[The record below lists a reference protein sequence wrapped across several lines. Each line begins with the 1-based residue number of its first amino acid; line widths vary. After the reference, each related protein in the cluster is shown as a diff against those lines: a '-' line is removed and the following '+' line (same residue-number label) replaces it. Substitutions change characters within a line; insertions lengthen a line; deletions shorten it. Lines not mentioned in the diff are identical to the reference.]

1 MLYVEINL
9 MLEFDPPMVFLQ
21 YVHFVRC
28 YSVFEYIFMLLER
41 AICICIL
48 KRVGRKLEKVV
59 KEHFVE
65 FHKLYHPSIRL
76 RFRKMEQAV

>member
-1 MLYVEINL
+1 
-9 MLEFDPPMVFLQ
+9 MLEFDPPMLFLQ
-21 YVHFVRC
+21 YVHFVRR

-41 AICICIL
+41 AMSISIL

-65 FHKLYHPSIRL
+65 FP
-76 RFRKMEQAV
+76 

>member
-1 MLYVEINL
+1 MLYVEINF
-9 MLEFDPPMVFLQ
+9 MLEFDPPMLFLQ
-21 YVHFVRC
+21 YVHFVTL

-41 AICICIL
+41 AICISIL

-65 FHKLYHPSIRL
+65 FP
-76 RFRKMEQAV
+76 

>member
-1 MLYVEINL
+1 
-9 MLEFDPPMVFLQ
+9 MLEFDPPMLFLQ
-21 YVHFVRC
+21 YVHFVRR

-41 AICICIL
+41 AMSISIL

-65 FHKLYHPSIRL
+65 F
-76 RFRKMEQAV
+76 Q